1 MKILEVIEQED
12 GSALLSYEL
21 TSEEVQL
28 ILRTTIT
35 KALTEFV
42 EKMDKATVSIEEV
55 DDDGKSEADLGNA

>member
-1 MKILEVIEQED
+1 MKIHEIIEQED

-28 ILRTTIT
+28 ILRTIIT

-42 EKMDKATVSIEEV
+42 DKLDKSPISIEEV
-55 DDDGKSEADLGNA
+55 DNDGKSEADLGNA